1 LTRRQ
6 GMRGMGHDPEIPEPW
21 DDDADGLPQFEVAP
35 EWDPSL
41 AGPIYALLARDLAAE
56 EEIDRVLAYLGL
68 A

>member
-1 LTRRQ
+1 
-6 GMRGMGHDPEIPEPW
+6 MRSEPEAPEPW
-21 DDDADGLPQFEVAP
+21 DDDTDGLPRFEVAP

-56 EEIDRVLAYLGL
+56 EEIDRVLVYLGL

>member
-1 LTRRQ
+1 
-6 GMRGMGHDPEIPEPW
+6 MRDDQDPPEPG
-21 DDDADGLPQFEVAP
+21 DSSSPQFEAAP
-35 EWDPSL
+35 EWEPYL